1 MKNHE
6 AYLDSPFKVLG
17 IEERHFVTK
26 ESEEI
31 LQLTD
36 GDDLYAVRRIP
47 KNKTQLHDSA
57 TYTKLFQDGF
67 KAFMGLSPAALKIA
81 IYSMCHVRPL
91 AKVTILN
98 PPDLMLNC
106 GIKSETTIKTAIT
119 ELVNEKILARKLGST
134 IEFWVN
140 PNIYFNGNRLRIL

>member
-1 MKNHE
+1 MKQHE
-6 AYLDSPFKVLG
+6 AYLDSPFRVIG
-17 IEERHFVTK
+17 IEERQFITR
-26 ESEEI
+26 ENEEV

-47 KNKTQLHDSA
+47 KNKIQLHDSM
-57 TYTKLFQDGF
+57 TYTKLFQDSF

-81 IYSMCHVRPL
+81 LYSMCHIRPL
-91 AKVTILN
+91 SKVTILN
-98 PPDLMLNC
+98 PPDLMVNC
-106 GIKSETTIKTAIT
+106 GIKSESTIKTAIT

-140 PNIYFNGNRLRIL
+140 PNVYFNGNRLRLL

>member
-6 AYLDSPFKVLG
+6 SYLESPFRILG

-47 KNKTQLHDSA
+47 KNKMQLHDSM
-57 TYTKLFQDGF
+57 TYTKLFQDSF
-67 KAFMGLSPAALKIA
+67 KSFMNLSPAALKILL
-81 IYSMCHVRPL
+81 YSMCNVRPL
-91 AKVTILN
+91 AKVTILHA
-98 PPDLMLNC
+98 PDLMLNC
-106 GIKSETTIKTAIT
+106 LIKSEATIKTAIT
-119 ELVNEKILARKLGST
+119 ELVDEKILARKLGST
-134 IEFWVN
+134 IEFWIN
-140 PNIYFNGNRLRIL
+140 PNIYFNGNRIRIL

>member
-6 AYLDSPFKVLG
+6 SYLESPFRILG

-47 KNKTQLHDSA
+47 KNKMQLHDSM
-57 TYTKLFQDGF
+57 TYTKLFQDSF
-67 KAFMGLSPAALKIA
+67 KSFMNLSPAALKILL
-81 IYSMCHVRPL
+81 YSMCNVRPL
-91 AKVTILN
+91 SKVTILHA
-98 PPDLMLNC
+98 PDLMLNC
-106 GIKSETTIKTAIT
+106 LIKSEATIKTAIT
-119 ELVNEKILARKLGST
+119 ELVDEKILARKLGST
-134 IEFWVN
+134 IEFWIN
-140 PNIYFNGNRLRIL
+140 PNIYFNGNRIRIL

>member
-6 AYLDSPFKVLG
+6 AYLDSPFRVIG
-17 IEERHFVTK
+17 IEERNFITK

-47 KNKTQLHDSA
+47 KNKMQLHDSM
-57 TYTKLFQDGF
+57 TYTKLFQDSF
-67 KAFMGLSPAALKIA
+67 KSFMNLSPAALKIVL
-81 IYSMCHVRPL
+81 YSMCNIRPIS
-91 AKVTILN
+91 KVTILN
-98 PPDLMLNC
+98 PPDLMEHC
-106 GIKSETTIKTAIT
+106 GIKSESTIKTSIT
-119 ELVNEKILARKLGST
+119 ELVAEKILARKLGST

-140 PNIYFNGNRLRIL
+140 PNVYFNGNRLRLL

>member
-6 AYLDSPFKVLG
+6 SYLESPFRILG

-47 KNKTQLHDSA
+47 KNKMQLHDSVK
-57 TYTKLFQDGF
+57 YTKLFQDSF
-67 KAFMGLSPAALKIA
+67 KSFMNLSPAALKILL
-81 IYSMCHVRPL
+81 YSMCNVRPL
-91 AKVTILN
+91 SKVTILHA
-98 PPDLMLNC
+98 PDLMLNC
-106 GIKSETTIKTAIT
+106 LIKSEATIKTAIT
-119 ELVNEKILARKLGST
+119 ELVDEKILARKLGST
-134 IEFWVN
+134 IEFWIN
-140 PNIYFNGNRLRIL
+140 PNIYFNGNRIRIL